1 MNIAKLRKHLVAV
14 SAVGVLLLAGC
25 SSSRPAAQPSVTFG
39 SNASGTPG
47 MPGMSGMPAMTGA
60 PSGTASATGSPAAVA
75 GDQVTIDNFA
85 FSPGTLTVKAGST
98 VTWTNRDEEPHTVA
112 ATDGSFHSPGMG
124 TGATFTHT
132 FATAGTFDYVC
143 SIHPSMHGTVVV
155 TG

>member
-1 MNIAKLRKHLVAV
+1 MDIAKLRKHLVAV
-14 SAVGVLLLAGC
+14 SAVGALLLAGC

-39 SNASGTPG
+39 SNTSATPG
-47 MPGMSGMPAMTGA
+47 MPGMSGMPAMTGG
-60 PSGTASATGSPAAVA
+60 PSGTASATGSPPAVA

-85 FSPGTLTVKAGST
+85 FAPATLTVKAGTT
-98 VTWTNRDEEPHTVA
+98 VTWTNKDEEPHTVA
-112 ATDGSFHSPGMG
+112 ASDGSFHSPGMG

-132 FATAGTFDYVC
+132 FATAGTFDYIC

>member
-1 MNIAKLRKHLVAV
+1 MRIAKFRNLLGAV
-14 SAVGVLLLAGC
+14 LGVGVLLLAGC
-25 SSSRPAAQPSVTFG
+25 SSSRPNAQPSVTFG
-39 SNASGTPG
+39 SNAGGTPG
-47 MPGMSGMPAMTGA
+47 MPGMSGMPAMTGG

-85 FSPGTLTVKAGST
+85 FAPATLTVKAGTT
-98 VTWTNRDEEPHTVA
+98 VTWTNKDEEPHTVA
-112 ATDGSFHSPGMG
+112 ASDGSFHSPGMG